1 MFKYNYM
8 RRLFW
13 EMLIIA
19 VLCIGGAIGW
29 YIAAGFGMVVLSF
42 SFVAVLS
49 IAICV
54 FIGMYSKLYVRLES
68 IMDAAEQHFVML
80 RPRKHDYNVYGSQS
94 FLKKLEDILPQR
106 TEISTDEYDYFYT
119 RLSASAETL
128 GGDTYYRYKTKDDE
142 LWLRFKR
149 VQDKG
154 RVSLLVIDVTDMYL
168 QRVYMMQNDYYDTQS
183 RLYNRDATLTKVQQF
198 IDDGCKMGYFAML
211 SVNGTEKELASGS
224 NEIEEALAELS
235 FYLKRISTKRVII
248 GKASRSSFLMFFAG
262 SNIDINYELSKIL
275 ASARK
280 IISDFAPSAKRLS
293 VACGCCRYPEDS
305 ADSQSLC
312 SKAEFAMREAA
323 ASNATNAVMFSREK
337 FNNEKLIQTK
347 AKAVHE
353 VLSNG
358 NIDYKFQPIVNAR
371 TGKIFAFEALMR
383 PVSDIKLSPTDV
395 IDIATKD
402 NCLLDVERLTFNEV
416 LRRIEEN
423 EQLLGDRK
431 VFINSIPN
439 TLIPEEEF
447 SQISE
452 KFGRLFEHTVIE
464 ITEDLNFDD
473 ESFKSF
479 RNRFLSLNCQLALD
493 DFGTGYSNES
503 NLLKFQPSFLKMDK
517 ALIENMDTDPQ
528 KRNLVEGIVSFAKKH
543 NIRIIAEGVET
554 RKELESAI
562 SINVDYIQ
570 GFYTAR
576 PSFEL
581 VDKIS
586 EEISDHIVA
595 LNLKLKSIDSKRAYE
610 TQEPGELDIVELA
623 LKGYSNVLVKHTP
636 IKFIGETT
644 RTAEISVIVEDDMS
658 AQITFENCSLARHSG
673 QRFFMM
679 LGENSN
685 VELQLIGENKFSGGF
700 NVPVGSELSVS
711 GNGRTEI
718 MLTTD
723 NPIAFGSHSKSGY
736 GRIDFAYE
744 GECSIKQYGDI
755 CIGFGGV
762 YSAMLSDI
770 MIRNANLFIEQ
781 RGLNNIGIGSAGGD
795 ASIGVYNSVIRIE
808 CNGDSVTGIG
818 VEAGTVDTEICA
830 SEISVD
836 MGSDRAVGVGIL
848 ESGGGS
854 INITDKTVFK
864 AYIRSKSA
872 LSVGARNGRPEI
884 FCNDSIIDIDCEGA
898 EAIGIGDIDGESIVQ
913 VKNGSVIRGKMAS
926 VSPKLIST
934 SRGQIYIDSGN
945 IITDGAPPNAINSR
959 GKELVYYKLDRRE
972 DFVLEHYDNG
982 DSGRYVAPVYDG
994 APQYIGVC
1002 LTEGSLPENIRTL

>member
-8 RRLFW
+8 KRLFW
-13 EMLIIA
+13 EMFIIA
-19 VLCIGGAIGW
+19 VLCVGGAVGW
-29 YIAAGFGMVVLSF
+29 YHAAGFGITVLCF
-42 SFVAVLS
+42 SFAAVLS
-49 IAICV
+49 VAVCFFIA
-54 FIGMYSKLYVRLES
+54 MYSRLYVRLES
-68 IMDAAEQHFVML
+68 IMDSAEQHFVML
-80 RPRKHDYNVYGSQS
+80 RPRKRDYNVYGSQS
-94 FLKKLEDILPQR
+94 FIKKLDEILPQR
-106 TEISTDEYDYFYT
+106 SEISTEEYDYFYT
-119 RLSASAETL
+119 SLSSAAEMI
-128 GGDTYYRYKTKDDE
+128 GGEVYYRYKTNDHE

-149 VQDKG
+149 VSDKG

-168 QRVYMMQNDYYDTQS
+168 QRVYMMQNEYYDTQS
-183 RLYNRDATLTKVQQF
+183 RLYNRDSMLTKVQQF
-198 IDDGCKMGYFAML
+198 IDDGCKMGYFAVL
-211 SVNGTEKELASGS
+211 SVNGTEKELATNSS
-224 NEIEEALAELS
+224 DVENALNELS
-235 FYLKRISTKRVII
+235 YYLKRVSTKRVII
-248 GKASRSSFLMFFAG
+248 GKASRSSFLIFFAG

-280 IISDFAPSAKRLS
+280 IISDYAPSSKRLT
-293 VACGCCRYPEDS
+293 VACGCCGYPEHAS
-305 ADSQSLC
+305 NSQSLC

-323 ASNATNAVMFSREK
+323 ATNSANAVMFSKEK
-337 FNNEKLIQTK
+337 YNDEKLVQTK

-353 VLSNG
+353 VLANG

-383 PVSDIKLSPTDV
+383 PISDIKLSPTDI
-395 IDIATKD
+395 IDVATKD

-416 LRRIEEN
+416 LKRIEQN
-423 EQLLGDRK
+423 EIPLGDRK

-447 SQISE
+447 SKISE
-452 KFGRLFEHTVIE
+452 RFGRLFEHTVIE
-464 ITEDLNFDD
+464 ITEELNFDD
-473 ESFKSF
+473 ESFKNF

-528 KRNLVEGIVSFAKKH
+528 KRNLVEGIVNFAKKH
-543 NIRIIAEGVET
+543 NIKIIAEGVET

-576 PSFEL
+576 PNFEF
-581 VDKIS
+581 VEKIS
-586 EEISDHIVA
+586 DEIADHIVA
-595 LNLKLKSIDSKRAYE
+595 LNLKHKSIDSSKIYE

-623 LKGYSNVLVKHTP
+623 LKGYSNVMVKHSP
-636 IKFIGETT
+636 IKFVGETI
-644 RTAEISVIVEDDMS
+644 RTAEISVIVQDDFS
-658 AQITFENCSLARHSG
+658 AQMTFENCSLARHSG

-679 LGENSN
+679 LGENSS
-685 VELQLIGENKFSGGF
+685 VELVMTGENKFSGGF
-700 NVPVGSELSVS
+700 NVPVGSEISVVGDGKLELS
-711 GNGRTEI
+711 
-718 MLTTD
+718 LTTD
-723 NPIAFGSHSKSGY
+723 SPVAFGSHSKSGY
-736 GRIDFAYE
+736 GRIDFSYA
-744 GECSIKQYGDI
+744 GECIIKQYGET

-762 YSAMLSDI
+762 YSAMLSDV
-770 MIRNANLFIEQ
+770 MISNANIYIEQ
-781 RGLNNIGIGSAGGD
+781 RGVNSIGVGSIGGD
-795 ASIGVYNSVIRIE
+795 ASIGVYNSRIKIDA
-808 CNGDSVTGIG
+808 NGDSVTGIG
-818 VEAGTVDTEICA
+818 VESGTVDTEVCS
-830 SEISVD
+830 SEISIN

-848 ESGGGS
+848 ENGSGS
-854 INITDKTVFK
+854 INITDGTLLKT
-864 AYIRSKSA
+864 YIRSKSA

-913 VKNGSVIRGKMAS
+913 VKNSSVIKGKMAS

-959 GKELVYYKLDRRE
+959 GKELTYYKLDRRE

-994 APQYIGVC
+994 ASQYIGVC
-1002 LTEGSLPENIRTL
+1002 LTEGSLPENIKTL